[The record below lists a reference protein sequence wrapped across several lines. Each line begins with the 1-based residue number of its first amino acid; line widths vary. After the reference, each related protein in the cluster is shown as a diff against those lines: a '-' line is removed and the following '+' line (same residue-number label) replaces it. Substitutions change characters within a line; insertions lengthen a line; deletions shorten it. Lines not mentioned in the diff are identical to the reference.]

1 MPKKSMSSDDLRRF
15 ALLKNRR
22 MRANLELPE
31 EKRLTKE
38 QIEDYTRQD
47 IKNGRVNLHGFV
59 VEVP

>member
-22 MRANLELPE
+22 MQANLELPE
-31 EKRLTKE
+31 EKRLTKQ

-47 IKNGRVNLHGFV
+47 VKNGRVNSHGFV